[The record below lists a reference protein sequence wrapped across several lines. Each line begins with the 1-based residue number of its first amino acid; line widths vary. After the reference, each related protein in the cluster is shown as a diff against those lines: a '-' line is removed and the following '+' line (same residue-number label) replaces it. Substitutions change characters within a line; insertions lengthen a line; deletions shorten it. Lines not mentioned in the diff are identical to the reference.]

1 MLKSAK
7 KCSDGSETVF
17 QAFPGDISSTKL
29 MVPRN
34 FRNSINFEGM
44 DLRAQGELEAGIG
57 TVEKPPTRT
66 LTGKLCTI
74 IRFTIL
80 FEQVDGE
87 DQQLREAH
95 QDSPAQP

>member
-1 MLKSAK
+1 MKHIEKIKNFIFPGLLHGCSGIIPERFFVLKPAK

-44 DLRAQGELEAGIG
+44 DLRAQEEL
-57 TVEKPPTRT
+57 
-66 LTGKLCTI
+66 
-74 IRFTIL
+74 
-80 FEQVDGE
+80 
-87 DQQLREAH
+87 
-95 QDSPAQP
+95 